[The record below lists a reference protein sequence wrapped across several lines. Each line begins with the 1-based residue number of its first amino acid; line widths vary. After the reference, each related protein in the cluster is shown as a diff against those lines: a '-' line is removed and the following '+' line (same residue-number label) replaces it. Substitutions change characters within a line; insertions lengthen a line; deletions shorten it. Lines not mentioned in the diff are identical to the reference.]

1 MDGGQRPEQHITG
14 FGNPACERCRVIEA
28 ASALAHVWQLRDLS
42 PDALAALTAATT
54 VEAHV
59 VDSVIVTQ
67 GEVGEDAFVVLDGR
81 LEVRIDGPRGP
92 APVACLGPGELFGE
106 LAVLDPT
113 KRRTA
118 SVIALTNVVLLRIV
132 GDALVATIE
141 LNPDVRAQIDAA
153 SHRMAIARF
162 IKGATLLTELEPE
175 TLARVAGHVR
185 ERRVAAGE
193 VVIRQG
199 EPGTECFLVHNGDLE
214 VIDESGGSERRLAEL
229 RSGALFGEAALL
241 TGAPRNATVRATTD
255 TDLLVLHSEDILAVM
270 SADRKVADHLV
281 GMLQARSRPAQRP
294 GVEMHPRTMS
304 DGTEVG
310 ILKDRARGQYFWLSY
325 DAMFLWE
332 RLDGRHTIRDLTIDL
347 FREHQVLAPDM
358 VMDVLHR
365 LAAAGFVELAQVE
378 QQVGAEVTTRRRWR
392 RHLQP
397 TFDRSLTIGGCDG
410 FFTALYARGL
420 HVLYTRWGAVC
431 VALATLGGFA
441 CFLAVAPSV
450 AGSLLHG
457 GMFARA
463 GVALLPLIGIAV
475 LLHELGHGLAAKA
488 AGAQV
493 DRVGIGWYW
502 FRPVVSVDTS
512 DAWLASRERRM
523 LVDAGGLIVNL
534 LIAGLAGA
542 VAYLA
547 QRGSSTSAIA
557 WIFALWSY
565 IAVLRNL
572 NPLLEYDGYYLLM
585 DWLEEPNLRAHS
597 LAWLGTALPGALR
610 DRAQLVGHR
619 LELLYGLGALAYIG
633 VLTAWLIFA
642 YRYTVQGW
650 VAKLLPASIAG
661 SVTELLAIA
670 ISIAALI
677 NLVFEIRKER
687 ANARGHARVS

>member
-1 MDGGQRPEQHITG
+1 
-14 FGNPACERCRVIEA
+14 VIEA

-42 PDALAALTAATT
+42 PDAFAALNDATS
-54 VEAHV
+54 VEAHIA
-59 VDSVIVTQ
+59 DTVIVTQ

-81 LEVRIDGPRGP
+81 LEVRIDGPR
-92 APVACLGPGELFGE
+92 APVPVAVVGPGELFGE

-113 KRRTA
+113 HRRSA
-118 SVIALTNVVLLRIV
+118 SVVAMTAVVLVRIS
-132 GDALVATIE
+132 GGTLSATIARE
-141 LNPDVRAQIDAA
+141 PALRAQLEAT

-162 IKGATLLTELEPE
+162 IKSATLLAELQPE
-175 TLARVAGHVR
+175 TLARIAGHVR
-185 ERRVAAGE
+185 ERSFVAGE
-193 VVIRQG
+193 TVILQG
-199 EPGTECFLVHNGDLE
+199 EPGTECFLIRSGHLE
-214 VIDESGGSERRLAEL
+214 VIDEVGGDQRMLAEL
-229 RSGALFGEAALL
+229 RAGALFGEAALL
-241 TGAPRNATVRATTD
+241 TGAPRNATVRAVTAGE
-255 TDLLVLHSEDILAVM
+255 LLVLGREDILAAM
-270 SADRKVADHLV
+270 SADHKVADHLV
-281 GMLQARSRPAQRP
+281 GMLQARSRPRRRDAIEVHER
-294 GVEMHPRTMS
+294 RMS
-304 DGTEVG
+304 DGTQVA
-310 ILKDRARGQYFWLSY
+310 ILKDRARGQYFWLSFE
-325 DAMFLWE
+325 ATFLWD
-332 RLDGRHTIRDLTIDL
+332 RLDGRHTVRDLTMAL

-365 LAAAGFVELAQVE
+365 LAASEFIDLAHVEA
-378 QQVGAEVTTRRRWR
+378 QVGAEVTSRRRWR

-397 TFDRSLTIGGCDG
+397 TFDRSMTIGGCDP
-410 FFTALYARGL
+410 FFSALYAGGL
-420 HVLYTRWGAVC
+420 HYLYTRAGAIV
-431 VALATLGGFA
+431 VALATLAGFG

-463 GVALLPLIGIAV
+463 GISLVPLVALAV
-475 LLHELGHGLAAKA
+475 ILHELGHGLAAKA

-493 DRVGIGWYW
+493 DRIGIGWYW

-512 DAWLASRERRM
+512 DAWLASRARRM
-523 LVDAGGLIVNL
+523 LVDAGGVLVNL
-534 LIAGLAGA
+534 VIAGVAGA

-597 LAWLGTALPGALR
+597 LAWLGTALPNALR
-610 DRAQLVGHR
+610 DRAQLAGHR

-633 VLTAWLIFA
+633 ALTAWLMFA

-650 VAKLLPASIAG
+650 VARLLPAATAA
-661 SVTELLAIA
+661 SVTQILALT
-670 ISIAALI
+670 ISGLALI

-687 ANARGHARVS
+687 ANARGHARLL

>member
-1 MDGGQRPEQHITG
+1 M
-14 FGNPACERCRVIEA
+14 IEA

-42 PDALAALTAATT
+42 PDALAALTGATT

-59 VDSVIVTQ
+59 ADAVIVTQ
-67 GEVGEDAFVVLDGR
+67 GDLGEDAFVVLDGR

-92 APVACLGPGELFGE
+92 VPVAVIGPGELFGE

-113 KRRTA
+113 HRRSAT
-118 SVIALTNVVLLRIV
+118 VVALTHVVLLRIV
-132 GDALVATIE
+132 GDDLLATIE
-141 LNPDVRAQIDAA
+141 REPAVRAQIDAA

-162 IKGATLLTELEPE
+162 IKGATLLAELEPE
-175 TLARVAGHVR
+175 TLGRIAGHVR
-185 ERRVAAGE
+185 ERVVAAGE
-193 VVIRQG
+193 TVIRQG
-199 EPGTECFLVHNGDLE
+199 DPGTECFLIRNGELE
-214 VIDESGGSERRLAEL
+214 VIDESGDAERRLAEL
-229 RSGALFGEAALL
+229 RAGALFGEAALL
-241 TGAPRNATVRATTD
+241 TGAPRNATVRATAAAE
-255 TDLLVLHSEDILAVM
+255 LLVLGREDILAVM

-281 GMLQARSRPAQRP
+281 GMLQARSRPSRRD
-294 GVEMHPRTMS
+294 GIELHERTMS

-310 ILKDRARGQYFWLSY
+310 ILKDRRRGQYFWLSS

-332 RLDGRHTIRDLTIDL
+332 RLDGRHTVRDLTMDL
-347 FREHQVLAPDM
+347 FREHHVLAPDM

-365 LAAAGFVELAQVE
+365 LASSGFIELAQVE
-378 QQVGAEVTTRRRWR
+378 EHVGAEVTTRRRWR

-397 TFDRSLTIGGCDG
+397 TFDRSMTIGGCDG
-410 FFTALYARGL
+410 FFTALYSRGL
-420 HVLYTRWGAVC
+420 HVFYTRWGA
-431 VALATLGGFA
+431 LAVGLASLAGFA

-463 GVALLPLIGIAV
+463 GVSLIPLIALAV

-534 LIAGLAGA
+534 MIAGVAGV
-542 VAYLA
+542 VAYIA

-597 LAWLGTALPGALR
+597 LAWLGTALPTALR

-619 LELLYGLGALAYIG
+619 LELLYGIGALAYIG
-633 VLTAWLIFA
+633 LLTAWLMFA
-642 YRYTVQGW
+642 YRYTVGGW
-650 VAKLLPASIAG
+650 VARLLPASAAA
-661 SVTELLAIA
+661 SVTQLLALA